1 MVSFKL
7 TVTSVFLK
15 GESSSLARFWTT
27 CTIFSIKFVQKQI
40 KLAILVKLLL
50 NVLPYQ
56 GLSSVK
62 TPVVVYK

>member
-15 GESSSLARFWTT
+15 GESSSLTRFWTT
-27 CTIFSIKFVQKQI
+27 CTIFSIKFVQKQV
-40 KLAILVKLLL
+40 KLAILVKLQL

-56 GLSSVK
+56 GL
-62 TPVVVYK
+62 